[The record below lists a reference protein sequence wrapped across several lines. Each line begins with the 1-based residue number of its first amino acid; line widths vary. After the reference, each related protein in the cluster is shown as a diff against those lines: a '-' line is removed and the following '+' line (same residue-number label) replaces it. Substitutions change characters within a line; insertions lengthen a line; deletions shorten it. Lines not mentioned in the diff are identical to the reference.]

1 MDPNLLNDF
10 IVDFNSLCRNIS
22 GNYDKD
28 NRNVDKNKTNK
39 KDNRNVDKN
48 KTNNLLNIIQDVIA
62 KNFNKEEFSNFIAC
76 KRGKTI
82 KTSITKMIALH
93 KFDDIHCLL
102 KHPDELQGCR
112 IVFGTSLFFTPF

>member
-22 GNYDKD
+22 GNYD
-28 NRNVDKNKTNK
+28 